1 MLYQK
6 SALGGK
12 FCPCAYRL
20 PTEETS
26 CHQKNKTPY
35 IGILIY
41 TSILSQLIQKIFL
54 SKDQKSGNKQSAAPE
69 LTGVS
74 HLEKQ

>member
-20 PTEETS
+20 PIEETS

-54 SKDQKSGNKQSAAPE
+54 SKDQKSGPSPFAFNLSQ
-69 LTGVS
+69 
-74 HLEKQ
+74 H